1 MIERVI
7 RASVENRVL
16 VLFGALLLAIAGI
29 VAVLKT
35 PVDALPD
42 LSDVQVIIKTDYSG
56 QAPEIVENE
65 VTYPIS
71 TTMLS
76 VPGAST
82 VRGFSLFGTSFVYV
96 LFEDGTDLYWARS
109 RVLESLNSAAGKLP
123 SGVTPELGPDATGVG
138 WIYQY
143 ALVDKS
149 GKNDLESLRA
159 LQDWFLKYE
168 LKTIPG
174 VAEVA
179 SVGGAVKEYQIIP
192 DPVKLEQYG
201 VTVGDIKT
209 ALSASNQEAG
219 GGSIEMGESEFM
231 VRAQGYLKTL
241 DDFRSIV
248 LKTNA
253 SGTPTV
259 LGDVAQ
265 VRLGPEMRRGIAE
278 LDGEGEVA
286 GGIILLRT
294 GGNAR
299 EVIAAVKTRLE
310 ELKSALPEGVE
321 IVPVYDRSSLIDRAI
336 QNLTHKLIEEFIV
349 VALVCAIFL
358 WHVRSALV
366 AVITLPLGLA
376 LAFIAMHF
384 QGLNANIMSLGGIAI
399 AVGAMV
405 DAAIVMIENAHKHIE
420 AWEEAHPGA
429 DLAGAERWQV
439 ITEAAVEVG
448 PALFMSLLI
457 ITLSFIPIFTL
468 EGQEG
473 RLFGPL
479 AWTKTWSMAASAF
492 LAVVLVPVLMGL
504 WIRGKIPPEDKNPL
518 NRWLVRLYQPL
529 LMGVL
534 RRPKTTLFAAL
545 LVLIGG
551 LYPVEKLGGEFLP
564 QIAEGDILYMPS
576 TLPGVSSSEAAAM
589 LQKTD
594 KLIRTVPE
602 VATVFGKAGRADTA
616 TDSAPLEMIETTI
629 QLKPESEWR
638 PGMTMEKI
646 IDELDKTVRL
656 PGLANL
662 WVMPIRNRIDML
674 STGVKSPIGIKVSGQ
689 SLADIDGAAEQIEEA
704 AKTVP
709 GVVSAIA
716 ERLTG
721 GRYVEVSVDRLKAAR
736 WGLTVAGVQSY
747 VKSAVG
753 GEMAGDVVDGIA
765 RYPITIRF
773 PQSWRDSP
781 EALRNLP
788 IISGSGQSLTLGD
801 VAEIRTSL
809 GPSMLRTENA
819 RPAAWVFVD
828 ARDRDMASVVGDL
841 REAIAKSVSLK
852 PGVSV
857 AFSGQYELMERAKDR
872 LTLMVPM
879 TILIIFVL
887 LYLAFRR
894 FAESLLILGSL
905 PFALTGGIWLL
916 YLLGDRLSVAVGTG
930 FIALAGLAA
939 EFGVVMIVYLRHAVQ
954 NDKSLA
960 DPKTFT
966 VEALDRAIEHG
977 AALRV
982 RPKTMTVAV
991 VLAGLI
997 PILVGTGAG
1006 SEVMSRIAA
1015 PMVGGMVTAP
1025 LLSLFV
1031 IPAAWSLPVD
1041 LGILLVCPRNLWTA
1055 CGGFAFCGNTKQAA
1069 APAGS
1074 CRSSFGSIGP
1084 FFSTRA

>member
-209 ALSASNQEAG
+209 VLSASNQEAG

-1031 IPAAWSLPVD
+1031 IPAAWKLIM
-1041 LGILLVCPRNLWTA
+1041 LRRRKL
-1055 CGGFAFCGNTKQAA
+1055 
-1069 APAGS
+1069 
-1074 CRSSFGSIGP
+1074 
-1084 FFSTRA
+1084 

>member
-42 LSDVQVIIKTDYSG
+42 LSDVQAIIKTDYSG

-997 PILVGTGAG
+997 PILVGIGAG

-1031 IPAAWSLPVD
+1031 IPAAWKLIM
-1041 LGILLVCPRNLWTA
+1041 LRRRKL
-1055 CGGFAFCGNTKQAA
+1055 
-1069 APAGS
+1069 
-1074 CRSSFGSIGP
+1074 
-1084 FFSTRA
+1084 

>member
-299 EVIAAVKTRLE
+299 EVIGAVKTRLE
-310 ELKSALPEGVE
+310 ELKSALPESVE

-534 RRPKTTLFAAL
+534 RRPKTTIFAAL

-788 IISGSGQSLTLGD
+788 IISGSGQSLTLED
-801 VAEIRTSL
+801 VAEICTSL

-1031 IPAAWSLPVD
+1031 IPAAWKL
-1041 LGILLVCPRNLWTA
+1041 IMLWRR
-1055 CGGFAFCGNTKQAA
+1055 KL
-1069 APAGS
+1069 
-1074 CRSSFGSIGP
+1074 
-1084 FFSTRA
+1084 

>member
-801 VAEIRTSL
+801 VAEIRTAL

-997 PILVGTGAG
+997 PILMGTGAG

-1031 IPAAWSLPVD
+1031 IPAAWKLIM
-1041 LGILLVCPRNLWTA
+1041 LRRRKL
-1055 CGGFAFCGNTKQAA
+1055 
-1069 APAGS
+1069 
-1074 CRSSFGSIGP
+1074 
-1084 FFSTRA
+1084 

>member
-1031 IPAAWSLPVD
+1031 IPAAWKLIM
-1041 LGILLVCPRNLWTA
+1041 LRRRKLIMLRRRKL
-1055 CGGFAFCGNTKQAA
+1055 
-1069 APAGS
+1069 
-1074 CRSSFGSIGP
+1074 
-1084 FFSTRA
+1084 

>member
-253 SGTPTV
+253 SGAPTV

-429 DLAGAERWQV
+429 DLAGAERWKV

-1031 IPAAWSLPVD
+1031 IPAAWKLIM
-1041 LGILLVCPRNLWTA
+1041 LRRRKL
-1055 CGGFAFCGNTKQAA
+1055 
-1069 APAGS
+1069 
-1074 CRSSFGSIGP
+1074 
-1084 FFSTRA
+1084 

>member
-35 PVDALPD
+35 PVDALPA

-747 VKSAVG
+747 IKSAVG

-801 VAEIRTSL
+801 VAEIRTAL

-1031 IPAAWSLPVD
+1031 IPAAWKLIM
-1041 LGILLVCPRNLWTA
+1041 LRRRKL
-1055 CGGFAFCGNTKQAA
+1055 
-1069 APAGS
+1069 
-1074 CRSSFGSIGP
+1074 
-1084 FFSTRA
+1084 

>member
-689 SLADIDGAAEQIEEA
+689 SLADIDGAAEQIEEV

-1031 IPAAWSLPVD
+1031 IPAAWKLIM
-1041 LGILLVCPRNLWTA
+1041 LRRRKL
-1055 CGGFAFCGNTKQAA
+1055 
-1069 APAGS
+1069 
-1074 CRSSFGSIGP
+1074 
-1084 FFSTRA
+1084 

>member
-479 AWTKTWSMAASAF
+479 AWAKTWSMAASAF

-1031 IPAAWSLPVD
+1031 IPAAWKLIM
-1041 LGILLVCPRNLWTA
+1041 LRRRKL
-1055 CGGFAFCGNTKQAA
+1055 
-1069 APAGS
+1069 
-1074 CRSSFGSIGP
+1074 
-1084 FFSTRA
+1084 

>member
-534 RRPKTTLFAAL
+534 RRPKTKLFAAL

-1031 IPAAWSLPVD
+1031 IPAAWKLIM
-1041 LGILLVCPRNLWTA
+1041 LRRRKL
-1055 CGGFAFCGNTKQAA
+1055 
-1069 APAGS
+1069 
-1074 CRSSFGSIGP
+1074 
-1084 FFSTRA
+1084 

>member
-299 EVIAAVKTRLE
+299 EVIGAVKTRLE

-429 DLAGAERWQV
+429 DLAGSERWQV

-828 ARDRDMASVVGDL
+828 ARDRDMASVVRDL

-954 NDKSLA
+954 NDKSLP

-1031 IPAAWSLPVD
+1031 IPAAWKLIM
-1041 LGILLVCPRNLWTA
+1041 LRRRKL
-1055 CGGFAFCGNTKQAA
+1055 
-1069 APAGS
+1069 
-1074 CRSSFGSIGP
+1074 
-1084 FFSTRA
+1084 

>member
-602 VATVFGKAGRADTA
+602 VATVFGKADRADTA

-1031 IPAAWSLPVD
+1031 IPAAWKLIM
-1041 LGILLVCPRNLWTA
+1041 LRRRKL
-1055 CGGFAFCGNTKQAA
+1055 
-1069 APAGS
+1069 
-1074 CRSSFGSIGP
+1074 
-1084 FFSTRA
+1084 

>member
-997 PILVGTGAG
+997 PILVGIGAG

-1031 IPAAWSLPVD
+1031 IPAAWKLIM
-1041 LGILLVCPRNLWTA
+1041 LRRRKL
-1055 CGGFAFCGNTKQAA
+1055 
-1069 APAGS
+1069 
-1074 CRSSFGSIGP
+1074 
-1084 FFSTRA
+1084 

>member
-429 DLAGAERWQV
+429 DLAGAERWKV

-819 RPAAWVFVD
+819 QPAAWVFVD

-1031 IPAAWSLPVD
+1031 IPAAWKLIM
-1041 LGILLVCPRNLWTA
+1041 LRRRKL
-1055 CGGFAFCGNTKQAA
+1055 
-1069 APAGS
+1069 
-1074 CRSSFGSIGP
+1074 
-1084 FFSTRA
+1084 

>member
-819 RPAAWVFVD
+819 RSAAWVFVD

-1031 IPAAWSLPVD
+1031 IPAAWKLIM
-1041 LGILLVCPRNLWTA
+1041 LRRRKL
-1055 CGGFAFCGNTKQAA
+1055 
-1069 APAGS
+1069 
-1074 CRSSFGSIGP
+1074 
-1084 FFSTRA
+1084 

>member
-747 VKSAVG
+747 IKSAVG

-801 VAEIRTSL
+801 VAEIRTAL

-1031 IPAAWSLPVD
+1031 IPAAWKLIM
-1041 LGILLVCPRNLWTA
+1041 LRRRKL
-1055 CGGFAFCGNTKQAA
+1055 
-1069 APAGS
+1069 
-1074 CRSSFGSIGP
+1074 
-1084 FFSTRA
+1084 

>member
-56 QAPEIVENE
+56 QAQEIVENE

-405 DAAIVMIENAHKHIE
+405 DAAIVMIENAHKHID

-736 WGLTVAGVQSY
+736 WGLSVAGVQSY

-997 PILVGTGAG
+997 PILEGTGAG

-1031 IPAAWSLPVD
+1031 IPAAWKLIM
-1041 LGILLVCPRNLWTA
+1041 LRRRKL
-1055 CGGFAFCGNTKQAA
+1055 
-1069 APAGS
+1069 
-1074 CRSSFGSIGP
+1074 
-1084 FFSTRA
+1084 

>member
-310 ELKSALPEGVE
+310 ELRSALPEGVE

-781 EALRNLP
+781 EALCNLP

-1031 IPAAWSLPVD
+1031 IPAAWKLIM
-1041 LGILLVCPRNLWTA
+1041 LRRRKL
-1055 CGGFAFCGNTKQAA
+1055 
-1069 APAGS
+1069 
-1074 CRSSFGSIGP
+1074 
-1084 FFSTRA
+1084 

>member
-299 EVIAAVKTRLE
+299 EVIGAVKTRLE

-429 DLAGAERWQV
+429 DLAGSERWQV

-629 QLKPESEWR
+629 QLKPESVWR

-828 ARDRDMASVVGDL
+828 ARDRDMASVVRDL

-1031 IPAAWSLPVD
+1031 IPAAWKLIM
-1041 LGILLVCPRNLWTA
+1041 LRRRKL
-1055 CGGFAFCGNTKQAA
+1055 
-1069 APAGS
+1069 
-1074 CRSSFGSIGP
+1074 
-1084 FFSTRA
+1084 

>member
-358 WHVRSALV
+358 WHVRSAVV

-1031 IPAAWSLPVD
+1031 IPAAWKLIM
-1041 LGILLVCPRNLWTA
+1041 LRRRKL
-1055 CGGFAFCGNTKQAA
+1055 
-1069 APAGS
+1069 
-1074 CRSSFGSIGP
+1074 
-1084 FFSTRA
+1084 

>member
-420 AWEEAHPGA
+420 AWEEAHPGT

-773 PQSWRDSP
+773 SQSWRDSP

-1031 IPAAWSLPVD
+1031 IPAAWKLIM
-1041 LGILLVCPRNLWTA
+1041 LRRRKL
-1055 CGGFAFCGNTKQAA
+1055 
-1069 APAGS
+1069 
-1074 CRSSFGSIGP
+1074 
-1084 FFSTRA
+1084 

>member
-209 ALSASNQEAG
+209 ALSSSNQEAG

-429 DLAGAERWQV
+429 DLAGAERWKV

-1031 IPAAWSLPVD
+1031 IPAAWKLIM
-1041 LGILLVCPRNLWTA
+1041 LRRRKL
-1055 CGGFAFCGNTKQAA
+1055 
-1069 APAGS
+1069 
-1074 CRSSFGSIGP
+1074 
-1084 FFSTRA
+1084 

>member
-286 GGIILLRT
+286 GGIFLLRT

-299 EVIAAVKTRLE
+299 EVIGAVKTRLE

-788 IISGSGQSLTLGD
+788 IISGTGQSLTLGD

-1031 IPAAWSLPVD
+1031 IPAAWKLIM
-1041 LGILLVCPRNLWTA
+1041 LRRRKL
-1055 CGGFAFCGNTKQAA
+1055 
-1069 APAGS
+1069 
-1074 CRSSFGSIGP
+1074 
-1084 FFSTRA
+1084 

>member
-828 ARDRDMASVVGDL
+828 ARDRDMASIVGDL

-1031 IPAAWSLPVD
+1031 IPAAWKLIM
-1041 LGILLVCPRNLWTA
+1041 LRRRKL
-1055 CGGFAFCGNTKQAA
+1055 
-1069 APAGS
+1069 
-1074 CRSSFGSIGP
+1074 
-1084 FFSTRA
+1084 

>member
-209 ALSASNQEAG
+209 ALPASNQEAG

-930 FIALAGLAA
+930 FIALAGLVA

-1031 IPAAWSLPVD
+1031 IPAAWKLIM
-1041 LGILLVCPRNLWTA
+1041 LRRRKL
-1055 CGGFAFCGNTKQAA
+1055 
-1069 APAGS
+1069 
-1074 CRSSFGSIGP
+1074 
-1084 FFSTRA
+1084 

>member
-310 ELKSALPEGVE
+310 ELRSALPEGVE

-594 KLIRTVPE
+594 KLICTVPE

-1031 IPAAWSLPVD
+1031 IPAAWKLIM
-1041 LGILLVCPRNLWTA
+1041 LRRRKL
-1055 CGGFAFCGNTKQAA
+1055 
-1069 APAGS
+1069 
-1074 CRSSFGSIGP
+1074 
-1084 FFSTRA
+1084 

>member
-721 GRYVEVSVDRLKAAR
+721 GRYAEVSVDRLKAAR

-1031 IPAAWSLPVD
+1031 IPAAWKLIM
-1041 LGILLVCPRNLWTA
+1041 LRRRKL
-1055 CGGFAFCGNTKQAA
+1055 
-1069 APAGS
+1069 
-1074 CRSSFGSIGP
+1074 
-1084 FFSTRA
+1084 

>member
-405 DAAIVMIENAHKHIE
+405 DAAIVMIENAHKDIE

-429 DLAGAERWQV
+429 DLAGAERWKV

-1031 IPAAWSLPVD
+1031 IPAAWKLIM
-1041 LGILLVCPRNLWTA
+1041 LRRRKL
-1055 CGGFAFCGNTKQAA
+1055 
-1069 APAGS
+1069 
-1074 CRSSFGSIGP
+1074 
-1084 FFSTRA
+1084 

>member
-42 LSDVQVIIKTDYSG
+42 LSDVQVIIKIDYSG

-1031 IPAAWSLPVD
+1031 IPAAWKLIM
-1041 LGILLVCPRNLWTA
+1041 LRRRKL
-1055 CGGFAFCGNTKQAA
+1055 
-1069 APAGS
+1069 
-1074 CRSSFGSIGP
+1074 
-1084 FFSTRA
+1084 

>member
-310 ELKSALPEGVE
+310 ELRSALPEGVE

-809 GPSMLRTENA
+809 GPSMLRTEDA

-1031 IPAAWSLPVD
+1031 IPAAWKLIM
-1041 LGILLVCPRNLWTA
+1041 LRRRKL
-1055 CGGFAFCGNTKQAA
+1055 
-1069 APAGS
+1069 
-1074 CRSSFGSIGP
+1074 
-1084 FFSTRA
+1084 

>member
-429 DLAGAERWQV
+429 DLAGTERWQV

-1031 IPAAWSLPVD
+1031 IPAAWKLIM
-1041 LGILLVCPRNLWTA
+1041 LRRRKL
-1055 CGGFAFCGNTKQAA
+1055 
-1069 APAGS
+1069 
-1074 CRSSFGSIGP
+1074 
-1084 FFSTRA
+1084 

>member
-656 PGLANL
+656 PGLVNL

-828 ARDRDMASVVGDL
+828 ARDRDMAPVVGDL

-1031 IPAAWSLPVD
+1031 IPAAWKLIM
-1041 LGILLVCPRNLWTA
+1041 LRRRKL
-1055 CGGFAFCGNTKQAA
+1055 
-1069 APAGS
+1069 
-1074 CRSSFGSIGP
+1074 
-1084 FFSTRA
+1084 

>member
-42 LSDVQVIIKTDYSG
+42 LSDGQVIIKTDYSG

-930 FIALAGLAA
+930 FIALVGLAA

-1031 IPAAWSLPVD
+1031 IPAAWKLIM
-1041 LGILLVCPRNLWTA
+1041 LRRRKL
-1055 CGGFAFCGNTKQAA
+1055 
-1069 APAGS
+1069 
-1074 CRSSFGSIGP
+1074 
-1084 FFSTRA
+1084 

>member
-479 AWTKTWSMAASAF
+479 AWTKTWSMATSAF

-1031 IPAAWSLPVD
+1031 IPAAWKLIM
-1041 LGILLVCPRNLWTA
+1041 LRRRKL
-1055 CGGFAFCGNTKQAA
+1055 
-1069 APAGS
+1069 
-1074 CRSSFGSIGP
+1074 
-1084 FFSTRA
+1084 

>member
-551 LYPVEKLGGEFLP
+551 LYPVEELGGEFLP

-576 TLPGVSSSEAAAM
+576 TLLGVSSSEAAAM

-656 PGLANL
+656 PGFANL

-1031 IPAAWSLPVD
+1031 IPAAWKLIM
-1041 LGILLVCPRNLWTA
+1041 LRRRKL
-1055 CGGFAFCGNTKQAA
+1055 
-1069 APAGS
+1069 
-1074 CRSSFGSIGP
+1074 
-1084 FFSTRA
+1084 

>member
-405 DAAIVMIENAHKHIE
+405 DAAIVMIESAHKHIE

-429 DLAGAERWQV
+429 DLAGAERWKV

-1031 IPAAWSLPVD
+1031 IPAAWKLIM
-1041 LGILLVCPRNLWTA
+1041 LRRRKL
-1055 CGGFAFCGNTKQAA
+1055 
-1069 APAGS
+1069 
-1074 CRSSFGSIGP
+1074 
-1084 FFSTRA
+1084 

>member
-429 DLAGAERWQV
+429 DLAGAERWKV

-602 VATVFGKAGRADTA
+602 VATVFGKAGCADTA

-939 EFGVVMIVYLRHAVQ
+939 EFGVVMIVYVRHAVQ

-1031 IPAAWSLPVD
+1031 IPAAWKLIM
-1041 LGILLVCPRNLWTA
+1041 LRRRKL
-1055 CGGFAFCGNTKQAA
+1055 
-1069 APAGS
+1069 
-1074 CRSSFGSIGP
+1074 
-1084 FFSTRA
+1084 

>member
-299 EVIAAVKTRLE
+299 EVIGAVKTRLE

-429 DLAGAERWQV
+429 DLAGSERWQV

-594 KLIRTVPE
+594 KLIRTMPE

-828 ARDRDMASVVGDL
+828 ARDRDMASVVRDL

-1031 IPAAWSLPVD
+1031 IPAAWKLIM
-1041 LGILLVCPRNLWTA
+1041 LRRRKL
-1055 CGGFAFCGNTKQAA
+1055 
-1069 APAGS
+1069 
-1074 CRSSFGSIGP
+1074 
-1084 FFSTRA
+1084 

>member
-219 GGSIEMGESEFM
+219 GGSIEMAESEFM

-241 DDFRSIV
+241 NDFRSIV

-1031 IPAAWSLPVD
+1031 IPAAWKLIM
-1041 LGILLVCPRNLWTA
+1041 LRRRKL
-1055 CGGFAFCGNTKQAA
+1055 
-1069 APAGS
+1069 
-1074 CRSSFGSIGP
+1074 
-1084 FFSTRA
+1084 

>member
-109 RVLESLNSAAGKLP
+109 RVLEALNSAAGKLP

-1031 IPAAWSLPVD
+1031 IPAAWKLIM
-1041 LGILLVCPRNLWTA
+1041 LRRRKL
-1055 CGGFAFCGNTKQAA
+1055 
-1069 APAGS
+1069 
-1074 CRSSFGSIGP
+1074 
-1084 FFSTRA
+1084 